1 MVYTEIGTYLQQL
14 MLLSEYLNICCLIFV
29 SHRRSIPH
37 IPGHSSHIC
46 RASCARSE
54 LPPSRWPHPSGTL
67 RWKIPRGN
75 SPANLNWKQSDSSV
89 GAFHKDQDKWW
100 SPLKHHFSRNG
111 TQDKSKF
118 IMFSLFPISQ
128 RNSFSTLNNLKFNIE
143 ITACGISRK
152 GQPKSAIHCVTTD
165 WQWPHEICISPINR
179 ITADNVIF
187 NGYIAEIT
195 TSLMKRLMSNMTL
208 ILGKACAV
216 GRPHQIK

>member
-1 MVYTEIGTYLQQL
+1 MVYIEICTYLKIL
-14 MLLSEYLNICCLIFV
+14 TLLSEYLSICCLIFV

-46 RASCARSE
+46 QASCARSE
-54 LPPSRWPHPSGTL
+54 LPPLQWPHSSGTL

-89 GAFHKDQDKWW
+89 GAFYKDQDNRW
-100 SPLKHHFSRNG
+100 SPLKRQFSRYII
-111 TQDKSKF
+111 QDNLKS
-118 IMFSLFPISQ
+118 IIFSLFPILPG
-128 RNSFSTLNNLKFNIE
+128 NPFSTLNNLKFNIE

-152 GQPKSAIHCVTTD
+152 GQPKSAIHCINTD
-165 WQWPHEICISPINR
+165 WQWPHEIYISPINR
-179 ITADNVIF
+179 ITANNVIF

-208 ILGKACAV
+208 ILGKARAF
-216 GRPHQIK
+216 GRPHQIM